1 MTLYINCCPRRESRT
16 DRLARALLAKLGDYE
31 ELRLYDE
38 PLQALDEKRLEVRET
53 LLAQGEFSQE
63 QFRYARQF
71 AQADRIVVAA
81 PFWDLSFPAQLKI
94 YIESI
99 YASGIVTRYDDRG
112 RPQGLCRG
120 EKLYYVTTVGGPFDG
135 RFGYEYIKALATE
148 YFGIPQV
155 ELVMAEGLDIE
166 GADPEAILQKAAAE
180 HGLSI

>member
-112 RPQGLCRG
+112 RPEGLCRG
-120 EKLYYVTTVGGPFDG
+120 RSCTTSPPSAGPLTGG
-135 RFGYEYIKALATE
+135 LAMSTSR
-148 YFGIPQV
+148 P
-155 ELVMAEGLDIE
+155 L
-166 GADPEAILQKAAAE
+166 PR
-180 HGLSI
+180 SISAFPRWSWSWRRGWT